1 MNQKPEYPCRGCTRV
16 EEPTKCENK
25 QCRPWRCWFFSRWE
39 QIHGYYTEVSREEN
53 YELEK

>member
-39 QIHGYYTEVSREEN
+39 QIHGYYTEASREEN